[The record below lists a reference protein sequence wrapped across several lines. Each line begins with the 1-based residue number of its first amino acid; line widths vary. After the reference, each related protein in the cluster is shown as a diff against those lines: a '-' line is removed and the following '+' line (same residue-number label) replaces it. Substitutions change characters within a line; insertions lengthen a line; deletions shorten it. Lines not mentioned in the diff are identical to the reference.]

1 MPTHVSPRLRTAMTA
16 AALSALLL
24 PAAAAPVLELKPGLW
39 VHDSEVWINGQSLK
53 PAMQALR
60 SKARSQRDGA
70 VDAPDGQ
77 ACLTP
82 QQARIDLA
90 RYLETALADSGP
102 WRCETHASQLDGGN
116 ANGSYACRTGGG
128 GLTQGKFSATYGATQ
143 YKLELNGRGNVVD
156 GRTGEA
162 LPGGD
167 MEQRLL
173 STGRWLSGSC

>member
-1 MPTHVSPRLRTAMTA
+1 MHFSPCLRA
-16 AALSALLL
+16 ATIATALSALLL
-24 PAAAAPVLELKPGLW
+24 PATAAPVLELKPGLW
-39 VHDSEVWINGQSLK
+39 AHDSEVWINGQSLK
-53 PAMQALR
+53 PALQALR
-60 SKARSQRDGA
+60 AKARSQGG
-70 VDAPDGQ
+70 DAPDAAGGQ

-102 WRCETHASQLDGGN
+102 WRCETRASQLDGST
-116 ANGSYACRTGGG
+116 ATGSYACRTSGG
-128 GLTQGKFSATYGATQ
+128 GLTQGNFSATYGATH

-156 GRTGEA
+156 GRTGAA

-173 STGRWLSGSC
+173 STGRWLGGSC